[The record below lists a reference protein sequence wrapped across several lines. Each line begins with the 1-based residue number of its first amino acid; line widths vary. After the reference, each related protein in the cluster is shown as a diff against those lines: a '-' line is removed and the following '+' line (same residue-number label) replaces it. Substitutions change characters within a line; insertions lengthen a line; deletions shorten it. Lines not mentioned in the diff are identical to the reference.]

1 MNGSRTLQD
10 AKNEFLNTYIYE
22 VPEQTPLIILD
33 SKSAMGMD
41 KNGNFTKHTRRITRI
56 MHF

>member
-10 AKNEFLNTYIYE
+10 AKNEFLNNYLNE
-22 VPEQTPLIILD
+22 VPEQTPLTILD

-41 KNGNFTKHTRRITRI
+41 KYGNVTKHTRHITRI